1 MSDTFGDIT
10 GLVSLTDHDVG
21 KCRVDF
27 IDYTASP
34 TYDDTTKMGTLEGT
48 PNTTIGR
55 DVAEIIAGA
64 PEGILAVYGV
74 KDKGGFKVTLQEF
87 QIGNLGKQLG
97 LEDTRYTNTPTPMS
111 KIWDFGGDQTIRY
124 FSARIS
130 KRRPDGNYLVIT
142 FHKGYFKP
150 EISLNHAAGPNFRD
164 LEFVAMVDSTK
175 DVGENVGNIEVTATS
190 PW

>member
-34 TYDDTTKMGTLEGT
+34 AYDDTTKMGTLDGT
-48 PNTTIGR
+48 PSVSVGR
-55 DVAEIIAGA
+55 DVADIIAGV
-64 PEGILAVYGV
+64 PEGILATYGI
-74 KDKGGFKVTLQEF
+74 KDKGSFKVTLQEF
-87 QIGNLGKQLG
+87 QIANLGKQLG
-97 LEDTRYTNTPTPMS
+97 MEDTQYTYTPTPMS
-111 KIWDFGGDQTIRY
+111 KKWNFGGIQSVRY

-130 KRRPDGNYLVIT
+130 KRRPDGTYLIIT
-142 FHKGYFKP
+142 FHRGYFKP
-150 EISLNHAAGPNFRD
+150 EVTLNHAAGPNFRD

-175 DVGENVGNIEVTATS
+175 ALGQNVATIEVTATT